1 MDKIYIGYDQHNKF
15 TMEDNLSRCF
25 GNTDYFIST
34 DVLMIE
40 GKYIYHLILTAM
52 LDAEYVFDISDKV
65 VQDIQNDKC
74 FLLFDYTFESRNNS
88 IQHEYDM
95 YKSIIDN
102 TLSKYNLQKPY
113 IYVDS
118 NPYNSHDLDLYFNR
132 FIVEVGRACLH
143 PVAENSDVMVFEA
156 KQSFAEREYK
166 IASFNRRPDE
176 NRANFVNAFKD
187 NPDVLCTLGK
197 PDSHDMDYY
206 SERFPNLVTMLPM
219 EYDLSL
225 DLDVPNLVSIMG
237 WELQQVS
244 YIQVVNESLFHH
256 DSHHMFINEK
266 TLKPIACLQPFI
278 INGMPGSLAH
288 LHELGFKTFSEWW
301 DESYDT
307 ETDQIKRSDMIIDIV
322 TDLAKLDHKDYI
334 DMLGGMHQTLI
345 HNRDLL
351 VSLPRR
357 HSIDLYNQIINTG
370 Y

>member
-34 DVLMIE
+34 DTIMIE

-52 LDAEYVFDISDKV
+52 LDADYVYDISDKV
-65 VQDIQNDKC
+65 VQDIQNNKC

-88 IQHEYDM
+88 IQHQYDQ

-102 TLSKYNLQKPY
+102 TLSKYNIQKPY
-113 IYVDS
+113 LYVDS
-118 NPYNSHDLDLYFNR
+118 NPYNVHNLDLYFNR

-143 PVAENSDVMVFEA
+143 PVTEDSDVMVFE
-156 KQSFAEREYK
+156 KEQSFEDREYK
-166 IASFNRRPDE
+166 ISSFNRRPDE
-176 NRANFVNAFKD
+176 NRFRFVDAFKD

-197 PDSHDMDYY
+197 PDECDMDFYTQD
-206 SERFPNLVTMLPM
+206 FPELVPMLPM

-225 DLDVPNLVSIMG
+225 DLDAPNLVSIMG
-237 WELQQVS
+237 WELQQIS
-244 YIQVVNESLFHH
+244 YIQVVNESLFHY
-256 DSHHMFINEK
+256 DKHHMFINEK

-278 INGMPGSLAH
+278 VNGMPGSLSH
-288 LHELGFKTFSEWW
+288 LHELGFKTFSSWW
-301 DESYDT
+301 DESYDS
-307 ETDQIKRSDMIIDIV
+307 ETDEIKRSDKIIDIV
-322 TDLAKLDHKDYI
+322 TDLAKLEHKEFI
-334 DMLGGMHQTLI
+334 DMLKDMQETLVY
-345 HNRDLL
+345 NRSHLI
-351 VSLPRR
+351 SLPRT

>member
-1 MDKIYIGYDQHNKF
+1 
-15 TMEDNLSRCF
+15 
-25 GNTDYFIST
+25 
-34 DVLMIE
+34 
-40 GKYIYHLILTAM
+40 
-52 LDAEYVFDISDKV
+52 
-65 VQDIQNDKC
+65 
-74 FLLFDYTFESRNNS
+74 
-88 IQHEYDM
+88 
-95 YKSIIDN
+95 
-102 TLSKYNLQKPY
+102 
-113 IYVDS
+113 
-118 NPYNSHDLDLYFNR
+118 
-132 FIVEVGRACLH
+132 
-143 PVAENSDVMVFEA
+143 MVFEA

-197 PDSHDMDYY
+197 PESQDMDYY
-206 SERFPNLVTMLPM
+206 YERFPNLVPMLPM

-244 YIQVVNESLFHH
+244 YIQVVNESLFHY

-322 TDLAKLDHKDYI
+322 SDLAKLDHKDYI